1 VVFRLTE
8 AAPFSDEFLLTFLKS
23 EIGKA
28 EITRRS
34 RGAVRRRLYYENLEE
49 VEVPVPTD
57 PEAWEA
63 VLQGLA
69 GARRHL
75 RELPDL
81 GAQGLSALEHALFSD
96 RSDGEPSATVAA

>member
-1 VVFRLTE
+1 MFRLTE
-8 AAPFSDEFLLTFLKS
+8 DAPFSEQFLLTFLKS

-49 VEVPVPTD
+49 VEVPVPAD
-57 PEAWEA
+57 PDAWEA

-69 GARRHL
+69 GMRRHL

-81 GAQGLSALEHALFSD
+81 GAQGLSALEQALFTERKADDEASV
-96 RSDGEPSATVAA
+96 TAAA